1 MGIVGTKIYTGSD
14 LEDKEQGFILVRV
27 LKMSN
32 NPTLIYMYIWM
43 GIPHG
48 LQLGSKMT
56 NLIRQVGPAE

>member
-32 NPTLIYMYIWM
+32 NPTPIYMYIWM

-48 LQLGSKMT
+48 LQ
-56 NLIRQVGPAE
+56 